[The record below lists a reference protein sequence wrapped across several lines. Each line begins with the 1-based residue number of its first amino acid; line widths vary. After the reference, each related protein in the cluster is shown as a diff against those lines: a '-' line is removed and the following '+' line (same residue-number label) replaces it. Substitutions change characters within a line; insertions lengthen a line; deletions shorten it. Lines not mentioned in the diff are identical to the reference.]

1 MSRLWISIIGV
12 VVLTGIHGCVPLVGA
27 PVTGSITGIVVKGP
41 VEGAVVTAYAAD
53 AEGRR
58 GEVIGTSVMLES
70 VDFAED
76 DWRRFWEDPVERRAL
91 QRAVADHRAV
101 VIKAQVFVD
110 VKANGR
116 VERVSGTQWWPQEI
130 WLDRDPT
137 NQLIERAYDGRFH
150 LGDLYGDLWIT
161 GSGPS
166 RWEFYAAPF
175 RVELSAELR
184 EILRDRWTDAG
195 SSVRGG

>member
-1 MSRLWISIIGV
+1 MQTRPDAPEEPRPRLSQTE
-12 VVLTGIHGCVPLVGA
+12 LM
-27 PVTGSITGIVVKGP
+27 GP
-41 VEGAVVTAYAAD
+41 TD
-53 AEGRR
+53 QHC
-58 GEVIGTSVMLES
+58 EVIGTSVMLES

-184 EILRDRWTDAG
+184 EILRDSWTDAG

>member
-1 MSRLWISIIGV
+1 MQKRPDAPEEPRPRLSQTE
-12 VVLTGIHGCVPLVGA
+12 LM
-27 PVTGSITGIVVKGP
+27 GP
-41 VEGAVVTAYAAD
+41 TD
-53 AEGRR
+53 QHC
-58 GEVIGTSVMLES
+58 EVIGTSVMLES

-137 NQLIERAYDGRFH
+137 NQLIERAYDGH
-150 LGDLYGDLWIT
+150 GDAFECVNPGFFEK
-161 GSGPS
+161 P
-166 RWEFYAAPF
+166 EAADF
-175 RVELSAELR
+175 D
-184 EILRDRWTDAG
+184 LRDL
-195 SSVRGG
+195 